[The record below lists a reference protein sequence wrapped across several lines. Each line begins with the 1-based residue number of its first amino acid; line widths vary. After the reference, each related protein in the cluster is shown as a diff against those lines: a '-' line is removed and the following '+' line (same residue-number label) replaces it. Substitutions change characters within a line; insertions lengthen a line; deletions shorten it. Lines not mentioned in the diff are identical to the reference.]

1 MVERILVVDDEK
13 NYLVVLD
20 ALLSEAGYEVMAA
33 AGGARALAL
42 LDEGEPDLMVTDMR
56 MPRMSGLELIAAVKQ
71 RFPDLPVVVMTA
83 YGTVENAVEA
93 MKLGAV
99 DYIMKPFENQEL
111 ILTIEKALRL
121 RRLMAQNRLLKEDA
135 RRAGGFGRII
145 GDCRSMRAVFAVV
158 AKVAATK
165 ATVLI
170 TGESGTGKE
179 LIARAIHEQSPRAE
193 EPFVAINCMALTE
206 TLLESEL
213 FGHEKGSFTGASARR
228 KGRFELADKGTLF
241 LDEVGEIAPS
251 LQVKL
256 LRVLQERTFERVGG
270 NQPISVDVRIV
281 TATNRDLATSVAEGR
296 FREDLFYRLNVVRV
310 ELPPLRERKEDL
322 PALVAHFV
330 RRYAAEVGRPAPEVS
345 PEAMALI
352 YDYAWPGNVRELENA
367 LERAVIMA
375 GDEIRPADLP
385 LEVSP
390 AGPEPCGAPELPT
403 DMGINEAVEDLER
416 RMIMR
421 ALQEANGV
429 AAHAAEALGVTKS
442 DLAYKMKKYGLG

>member
-1 MVERILVVDDEK
+1 MERILVVDDEK

-33 AGGARALAL
+33 AGGARALAML
-42 LDEGEPDLMVTDMR
+42 EDEEPDLMVTDMR
-56 MPRMSGLELIAAVKQ
+56 MPRMSGLELIAAVKE
-71 RFPDLPVVVMTA
+71 RYPDLPVIVMTA

-111 ILTIEKALRL
+111 LLTIDKALKL

-179 LIARAIHEQSPRAE
+179 LIARAIHEQSPRAD
-193 EPFVAINCMALTE
+193 EPFVAVNCMALTE

-281 TATNRDLATSVAEGR
+281 AATNRDLAAAVAQGR

-310 ELPPLRERKEDL
+310 ELPPLRERREDL

-330 RRYAAEVGRPAPEVS
+330 RRYAAEMGRAAPAVS

-375 GDEIRPADLP
+375 GGEIRPQDLP
-385 LEVSP
+385 LEV
-390 AGPEPCGAPELPT
+390 GPGAAEPCSAPELPS
-403 DMGINEAVEDLER
+403 DMGINQAVEDLER
-416 RMIMR
+416 RMILR

-442 DLAYKMKKYGLG
+442 NLAYKMKKYGLG

>member
-33 AGGARALAL
+33 AGGARALAML
-42 LDEGEPDLMVTDMR
+42 EDEEPDLMVTDMR
-56 MPRMSGLELIAAVKQ
+56 MPRMSGLELIAAVKE
-71 RFPDLPVVVMTA
+71 RYPDLPVIVMTA

-111 ILTIEKALRL
+111 LLTIDKALKL

-135 RRAGGFGRII
+135 RRAGGFGHII
-145 GDCRSMRAVFAVV
+145 GDCRAMRSVFAVV

-179 LIARAIHEQSPRAE
+179 LIARAIHDQSPRAE
-193 EPFVAINCMALTE
+193 EPFVAVNCMALTE

-281 TATNRDLATSVAEGR
+281 AATNRDLAAAVAQGR

-330 RRYAAEVGRPAPEVS
+330 RRYAAEMGRAAPAVS

-375 GDEIRPADLP
+375 GDEIRPQDLP

-390 AGPEPCGAPELPT
+390 AAAEPCSAPEPPS
-403 DMGINEAVEDLER
+403 DMGINQAVEDLER
-416 RMIMR
+416 RMILR

-442 DLAYKMKKYGLG
+442 NLAYKMKKYGLG

>member
-1 MVERILVVDDEK
+1 VERILVVDDEK

-33 AGGARALAL
+33 AGGARALAML
-42 LDEGEPDLMVTDMR
+42 EDEEPDLMVTDMR
-56 MPRMSGLELIAAVKQ
+56 MPRMSGLELIAAVKE
-71 RFPDLPVVVMTA
+71 RYPDLPVIVMTA

-111 ILTIEKALRL
+111 LLTIDKALKL

-179 LIARAIHEQSPRAE
+179 LIARAIHEQSPRAD
-193 EPFVAINCMALTE
+193 EPFVAVNCMALTE

-281 TATNRDLATSVAEGR
+281 AATNRDLAAAVAQGR

-310 ELPPLRERKEDL
+310 ELPPLRERREDL

-330 RRYAAEVGRPAPEVS
+330 RRYAAEMGRAAPAVS

-375 GDEIRPADLP
+375 GGEIRPQDLP
-385 LEVSP
+385 LEV
-390 AGPEPCGAPELPT
+390 GPGAAEPCSAPELPS
-403 DMGINEAVEDLER
+403 DMGINQAVEDLER
-416 RMIMR
+416 RMILR

-442 DLAYKMKKYGLG
+442 NLAYKMKKYGLG